1 MTVKWICGWPALFR
15 AGPMRVLGRLTAAEL
30 WAAGVALM
38 VAKELLQLATGL
50 WGEILGRKP

>member
-1 MTVKWICGWPALFR
+1 
-15 AGPMRVLGRLTAAEL
+15 MRVLGRLTAAEL